1 MAMMTILERAPTMSL
16 RKSAL
21 LSTSSLVLM
30 ALAPQQAFAATAA
43 ESAAADQPV
52 PGEDQIAVTA
62 SGYAQN
68 IKDAPASITVI
79 TAEEI
84 RQRSYTDITDVM
96 QNVPGVHIQGGGV
109 EQSIMIRGMG
119 ADYTLFLVDGRPQ
132 QDNQAFGLNGTQAGT
147 PINFLPPL
155 DSIERIEVIRGPAS
169 SLYGSDA
176 IGGVVN
182 IITKRVMND
191 FGGSV
196 TSEYI
201 MAGPDNDVTNDS
213 LQTSLALNVPVIKD
227 RLSLQLNGAIRM
239 QDEAD
244 FVGGG
249 DSAAADPRF
258 RRRNLAAKL
267 GFRLDDSNTFTLGG
281 GHTIQQ
287 RWHNPGR
294 SLAETDTASFSE
306 TLRDNFFFTHEGRY
320 GQLQWDSYVNYDT
333 SENPTRINATTGAG
347 ISFDTLAA
355 NSQATLKLSRH
366 TIVGG
371 INYRKESLK
380 DGATNGLNLPGIVI
394 PTDIVTMERHQ
405 YAAFLEEN
413 WRVLDDL
420 SLVLSG
426 RYDYSENFGGRF
438 SPKVYANYAITDNL
452 TIKGGLTSGYKVPS
466 LRSAATDFGSTSM
479 GGVIIGNPDLKPEKT
494 LNYEAGIVY
503 SNRNAGISTGVTVY
517 RSEFE
522 DKLLRT
528 GRVCLQNVECVYGG
542 VTYPAHQFGY
552 TTYENVDT
560 ARLQGVEWTL
570 DWKIVD
576 GLTYRHSY
584 TFSETEQTSGTN
596 AGKPLNDIPEHMF
609 NASVTWQVNDALNI
623 WTQANYRGRTSG
635 RTTNASGSGTND
647 LTYPPYAFFNLGGVY
662 EFKKDMRFNL
672 GIYNMFNK
680 QVTPEDGFAYVLDGR
695 RISAALSINF

>member
-1 MAMMTILERAPTMSL
+1 MFL
-16 RKSAL
+16 RKSTL
-21 LSTSSLVLM
+21 LSSSSLVLM
-30 ALAPQQAFAATAA
+30 ALLPHQALAETASN
-43 ESAAADQPV
+43 SAAAEQPE
-52 PGEDQIAVTA
+52 PGADQIVVTA
-62 SGYAQN
+62 AGYAQN
-68 IKDAPASITVI
+68 VKDAPASITVI

-84 RQRSYTDITDVM
+84 KQRSYTDITDVLI
-96 QNVPGVHIQGGGV
+96 NVPGVHIQGGGV

-155 DSIERIEVIRGPAS
+155 DTIDRIEVIRGPAS

-191 FGGSV
+191 FGGTV

-201 MAGPDNDVTNDS
+201 MAGPGNDVTNDGF
-213 LQTSLALNVPVIKD
+213 QTSASLNVPVIKD

-239 QDEAD
+239 QNESDL
-244 FVGGG
+244 VGGD

-258 RRRNLAAKL
+258 RRRNYGAKL
-267 GFRLDDSNTFTLGG
+267 GFRLDDANTFTLGG
-281 GHTIQQ
+281 GHTTQQ

-294 SLAETDTASFSE
+294 SLAADDEASYSE
-306 TLRDNFFFTHEGRY
+306 TLRDNFFVTHEGRY
-320 GQLQWDSYVNYDT
+320 GSLQWDSYVNYDT

-347 ISFDTLAA
+347 ISFKSLVA
-355 NSQATLKLSRH
+355 NSQARLQLSRH
-366 TIVGG
+366 DIVGG
-371 INYRKESLK
+371 VNYRMETLK
-380 DGATNGLNLPGIVI
+380 DGATNGLNLPGIVV

-405 YAAFLEEN
+405 YAAFLEDN

-426 RYDYSENFGGRF
+426 RYDYNEKFGGRF
-438 SPKVYANYAITDNL
+438 SPKVYANYRITGNL
-452 TIKGGLTSGYKVPS
+452 SIKGGVTSGYKVPA

-494 LNYEAGIVY
+494 LNYELGVQY
-503 SNRNAGISTGVTVY
+503 SNRDAGISTGVTVY

-552 TTYENVDT
+552 TTYENVDS
-560 ARLQGVEWTL
+560 AQLQGVEWTL
-570 DWKIVD
+570 EWKIVD
-576 GLTYRHSY
+576 GLNYRHSY

-596 AGKPLNDIPEHMF
+596 AGRPLNDIPEHMF
-609 NASVTWQVNDALNI
+609 NASLAWQATEELNL

-647 LTYPPYAFFNLGGVY
+647 LTYPPYAFFNIGGVF

-672 GIYNMFNK
+672 GIYNLLNK
-680 QVTPEDGFAYVLDGR
+680 TVTPEEGFAYILDGR
-695 RISAALSINF
+695 RISASISLSF